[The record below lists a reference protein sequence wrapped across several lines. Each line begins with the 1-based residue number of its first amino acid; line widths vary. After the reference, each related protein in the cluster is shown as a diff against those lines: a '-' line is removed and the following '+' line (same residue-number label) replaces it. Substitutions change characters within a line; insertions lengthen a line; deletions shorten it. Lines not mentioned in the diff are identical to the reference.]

1 VLNGGSGAGKTTI
14 GRTLQSSLDGTW
26 LLLGIDVFLWT
37 LPPAMLEDAEGIV
50 FEDGVVTRGAR
61 FLGLYAQ
68 YQLAVATLVAGGA
81 DVLLDEVLLGAA
93 TDQLRWREALGDNET
108 HWVGLRCGPEIAGAR
123 EEARGDRVAGM
134 ARQQASS
141 VHEGVHYDLQID
153 VGVLDVVQSAAAIA
167 QALEERWS
175 IGGLRRSTGPLEPSV
190 PSAFASGR
198 SGQSA
203 PWES

>member
-1 VLNGGSGAGKTTI
+1 M
-14 GRTLQSSLDGTW
+14 
-26 LLLGIDVFLWT
+26 F
-37 LPPAMLEDAEGIV
+37 EDAEGIV

-108 HWVGLRCGPEIAGAR
+108 HWVACAVGRRSPAPGRKHAAIGWRVWPASKLPRCTR
-123 EEARGDRVAGM
+123 
-134 ARQQASS
+134 ASTMTCKF
-141 VHEGVHYDLQID
+141 D

-167 QALEERWS
+167 RRS
-175 IGGLRRSTGPLEPSV
+175 KSGGASGTARSTGPLEP
-190 PSAFASGR
+190 ACLRR
-198 SGQSA
+198 SPAGVRSER